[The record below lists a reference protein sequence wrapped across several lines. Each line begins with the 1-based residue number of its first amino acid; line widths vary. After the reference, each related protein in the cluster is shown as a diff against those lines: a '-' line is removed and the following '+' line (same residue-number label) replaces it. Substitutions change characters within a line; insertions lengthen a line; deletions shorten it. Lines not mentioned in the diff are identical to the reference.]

1 MSKTYDLNIQSSVA
15 DMYENYTRYN
25 YTECYALA
33 EFIDNSTSS
42 FYLNESRLIE
52 AYLQY
57 TLCGK
62 KKTEY
67 LREQDVSLVQS
78 QLSLAEQ
85 LRQNIG
91 QIDAHLQRLEAAV
104 KILDAQMSR
113 SFVFLRQCADMDAL
127 PVSKRTDAILF
138 ANAMTAL
145 EGLPA
150 REETERNLNDWASG
164 KLSFADFYLP
174 ALQNYHVMEDDHA

>member
-1 MSKTYDLNIQSSVA
+1 MKYREIYN
-15 DMYENYTRYN
+15 EYTSLLRDHSRMRL
-25 YTECYALA
+25 ELA
-33 EFIDNSTSS
+33 SLPRGGIVKKRISGKE
-42 FYLNESRLIE
+42 YY
-52 AYLQY
+52 YLQY

-85 LRQNIG
+85 LRQNIE
-91 QIDAHLQRLEAAV
+91 QIDAHLHRLEAAV

-113 SFVFLRQCADMDAL
+113 SFVYLRQCADMDAL